1 MAVSLPRAGRFR
13 PVGRIL
19 FVTWD
24 GGGNVPPVLA
34 LAERLRARGHAVRA
48 MGTASLAERF
58 AAEDVPYLAR
68 EVLSEWD
75 QSALARDVL
84 AEAGASDLVVSDFML
99 PGALCGAEASYRP
112 SVVLV
117 HTLYAAN
124 LDGTG
129 GLLPMQMAATVDG
142 TAAVRTELGLP
153 PVATFGGLLD
163 RAATVLVT
171 SPEELDVPL
180 AVRPSNVRYVGPALE
195 GPGRDAGWRPPG
207 VDDGRPLVVVGLGTT
222 PMDEGPALQRVLTAL
237 GGAPVRIIAT
247 VGDHLDPG
255 DFAVPDNVHLGG
267 YVRHAAVLPWASA
280 VVSHAGLGTVL
291 AALAHGLPLVCLPL
305 GREQPHNAAAV
316 ERVGAG
322 AALDPMASP
331 ADIRA
336 AVVRAVDDLE
346 LRAGAARMALR
357 IDELT
362 TSGAAEAEIERLL

>member
-1 MAVSLPRAGRFR
+1 
-13 PVGRIL
+13 
-19 FVTWD
+19 
-24 GGGNVPPVLA
+24 
-34 LAERLRARGHAVRA
+34 
-48 MGTASLAERF
+48 
-58 AAEDVPYLAR
+58 
-68 EVLSEWD
+68 
-75 QSALARDVL
+75 
-84 AEAGASDLVVSDFML
+84 
-99 PGALCGAEASYRP
+99 
-112 SVVLV
+112 
-117 HTLYAAN
+117 
-124 LDGTG
+124 
-129 GLLPMQMAATVDG
+129 
-142 TAAVRTELGLP
+142 
-153 PVATFGGLLD
+153 
-163 RAATVLVT
+163 
-171 SPEELDVPL
+171 
-180 AVRPSNVRYVGPALE
+180 
-195 GPGRDAGWRPPG
+195 
-207 VDDGRPLVVVGLGTT
+207 
-222 PMDEGPALQRVLTAL
+222 MDEGPALQRMLTAL

>member
-1 MAVSLPRAGRFR
+1 M
-13 PVGRIL
+13 GRIL

-34 LAERLRARGHAVRA
+34 LAERLRARGHALRA
-48 MGTASLAERF
+48 MGTESLADRF

-68 EVLSEWD
+68 AVLSEWD

-84 AEAGASDLVVSDFML
+84 AEAGSSDLVVSDFML

-112 SVVLV
+112 SVALV

-124 LDGTG
+124 LDGSG

-142 TAAVRTELGLP
+142 VAALRAELGLP
-153 PVATFGGLLD
+153 PVTTFGELLD
-163 RAATVLVT
+163 RAATLLVT
-171 SPEELDVPL
+171 SPEELDIPL

-195 GPGRDAGWRPPG
+195 GSGSDAGWRPPG

-222 PMDEGPALQRVLTAL
+222 PMDEAPVLHRVLAAL
-237 GGAPVRIIAT
+237 ADAPVRVLAT

-255 DFAVPDNVHLGG
+255 DFTAPPNVHLTR
-267 YVRHAAVLPWASA
+267 YLRHAAVLPWASA

-291 AALAHGLPLVCLPL
+291 AALAYGLPQVCLPL
-305 GREQPHNAAAV
+305 GRDQPLNAAAV
-316 ERVGAG
+316 ERIGAG

-331 ADIRA
+331 ADIRE